1 MKKVIR
7 LTESDLIRI
16 VKRVVKEQEE
26 EIFATHPALDN
37 KGKETWMDKQDNRVG
52 SEIEFSDV
60 REFGPEDYDSFMEY
74 INNCDTNW
82 CLKTKRFYDMYANM
96 GKLRVGKGTRR

>member
-1 MKKVIR
+1 MGKIVR

-26 EIFATHPALDN
+26 EIFATHPALN
-37 KGKETWMDKQDNRVG
+37 KRKETWIDKQDNIVK

-82 CLKTKRFYDMYANM
+82 CLKTKLFYDNYANM